1 MSDNL
6 SWHFSS
12 QFSGRNKHLWSE
24 NQHCFPSAQC
34 MRKRF
39 YLVLFTHLP
48 KSNPLQYWCPRAKHA
63 RHGKNYELDL
73 VAQYCGQVACHMTC
87 NNLLSCAWDV
97 FHRCVSCF
105 LMLCW
110 DSLGVGFGIAWG
122 EQESKKLLYKEP
134 TMESECIAL
143 AIGVWVEELFTF
155 EALTSA
161 QFGQGKARSS
171 SSQTNHLWTIGQLL
185 AQCSTHNQS
194 TQLAIF
200 VKLFTTW
207 SPKGGPASH
216 SRHLSWAFPTGLE
229 KSREVRHWESFD
241 RLESGLDNWRW
252 YMLQVGRT
260 PPPDQIQPKV

>member
-155 EALTSA
+155 EALSSA
-161 QFGQGKARSS
+161 QFGARQGKVLLLPNKSPVNYWSAARPVQHPQSVNS
-171 SSQTNHLWTIGQLL
+171 VGHFRQVVHHLV
-185 AQCSTHNQS
+185 A
-194 TQLAIF
+194 
-200 VKLFTTW
+200 
-207 SPKGGPASH
+207 SP
-216 SRHLSWAFPTGLE
+216 
-229 KSREVRHWESFD
+229 
-241 RLESGLDNWRW
+241 
-252 YMLQVGRT
+252 Q
-260 PPPDQIQPKV
+260 